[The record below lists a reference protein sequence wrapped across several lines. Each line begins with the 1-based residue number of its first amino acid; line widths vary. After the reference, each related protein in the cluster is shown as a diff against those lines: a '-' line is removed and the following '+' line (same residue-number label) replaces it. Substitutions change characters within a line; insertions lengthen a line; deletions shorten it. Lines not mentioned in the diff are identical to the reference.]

1 MLGVIEVRVE
11 ASPAGLGAIGCT
23 SLLRA
28 ADRTMVDFALRDWP
42 ADDSSHDVCWELLD
56 PESGESWPRRDGGS
70 GDGPLAHERGGHDG
84 RAWFETAGTP
94 HVRLRASLAATTLLD
109 TEVELRE
116 LAATTLDITVLDAR
130 SEPPK
135 DWRSLIEPLRAFR
148 YGPAIADVV
157 GAVSSPVSRVAQLVI
172 APVSLEWWGEISRL
186 TVHVAGDVDPAEVP
200 SWWQLG
206 ICGGPPQ
213 WALTDGFGSAPGGAV
228 GHLLYTDPVPP
239 RSTLTTSRWRSL
251 LRRSPP
257 R

>member
-11 ASPAGLGAIGCT
+11 ARLAGLGAIGCT

-28 ADRTMVDFALRDWP
+28 ADQTMADFSLRDWP
-42 ADDSSHDVCWELLD
+42 ADDSSHDVRWELLD
-56 PESGESWPRRDGGS
+56 PESGEGWPRRDGGF
-70 GDGPLAHERGGHDG
+70 GDGPPAHERGSHDG

-116 LAATTLDITVLDAR
+116 LATTL
-130 SEPPK
+130 
-135 DWRSLIEPLRAFR
+135 
-148 YGPAIADVV
+148 
-157 GAVSSPVSRVAQLVI
+157 
-172 APVSLEWWGEISRL
+172 SLEWWGEISRL
-186 TVHVAGDVDPAEVP
+186 TVHVAGDVDPSEVP

-206 ICGGPPQ
+206 ICGRPPR

-228 GHLLYTDPVPP
+228 GHVLYTNPMPH
-239 RSTLTTSRWRSL
+239 RSTRTISRWRSL